1 MPEVVPEADPPLA
14 EIRIGENYP
23 CGKGF
28 KTRRDTLSASAS
40 GRGGIPDEVSMRSQ
54 PEIVAEG
61 FGH

>member
-14 EIRIGENYP
+14 EICIGENYP
-23 CGKGF
+23 YGKEF
-28 KTRRDTLSASAS
+28 KTRRDTLSAS
-40 GRGGIPDEVSMRSQ
+40 GGGGIPDEVSMRSQ